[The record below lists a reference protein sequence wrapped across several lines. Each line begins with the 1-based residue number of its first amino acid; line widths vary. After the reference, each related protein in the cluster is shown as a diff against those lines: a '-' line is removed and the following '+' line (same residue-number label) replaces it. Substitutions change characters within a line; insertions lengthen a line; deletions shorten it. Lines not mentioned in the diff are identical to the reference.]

1 MVKCLLLIIII
12 IKSSNHQII
21 KSSSSWLIIY
31 VNFMWTLV
39 RGSVG
44 RSSSPC
50 LLTRHVWIFGTPPES
65 AKRAYA
71 GCGSRLNSCY
81 KSLKNENTLPWKD
94 WLEKTGRSRERCCK
108 KTADDC
114 LGMFGATIYIYI
126 VFMYIIYISLSHQKN
141 RNPY

>member
-1 MVKCLLLIIII
+1 
-12 IKSSNHQII
+12 
-21 KSSSSWLIIY
+21 
-31 VNFMWTLV
+31 
-39 RGSVG
+39 
-44 RSSSPC
+44 
-50 LLTRHVWIFGTPPES
+50 VWIFGAPPES

-94 WLEKTGRSRERCCK
+94 WLEKLAVQENAAAK

-126 VFMYIIYISLSHQKN
+126 LFLCILYISLSHQKN